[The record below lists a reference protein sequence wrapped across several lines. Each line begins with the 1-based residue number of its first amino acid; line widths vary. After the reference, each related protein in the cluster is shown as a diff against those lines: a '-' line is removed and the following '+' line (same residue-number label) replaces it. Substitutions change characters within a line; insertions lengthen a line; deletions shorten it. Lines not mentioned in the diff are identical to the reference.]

1 MTKPVK
7 IIFPQ
12 EQVPKIVQERIIPLL
27 GDVSI
32 VTLSGGLG
40 AGKTTMVKE
49 ILKQMGV
56 SAVVT
61 SPTFSYVNSYTL
73 ENGLVIHHF
82 DLYRIASL
90 DQFFALG
97 FDEYLVAQRTINF
110 IEWPAVIELLL
121 TKDVFKGKVC
131 SLFFDYLSSCSDVRE
146 LEIVL

>member
-1 MTKPVK
+1 MTEPVK
-7 IIFPQ
+7 ITFSQ
-12 EQVPKIVQERIIPLL
+12 EQVPSVVQERIIPLL
-27 GDVSI
+27 GNVSN

-56 SAVVT
+56 SVVVT

-110 IEWPAVIELLL
+110 IEWPAVIEPLL

-131 SLFFDYLSSCSDVRE
+131 SLFFDYLSSCSDLRE